1 MATWMR
7 TSLALALGCGAFL
20 GCGDADEGASRVRS
34 VREDEGRKD
43 AGIGLRVFDT
53 TRLTDYHLTIDAEDW
68 ESIIWDT
75 RGDAYRRCTLRWEGV
90 TLADVAVRPSG
101 GGATRVPGN
110 QKMGIKFDFNHF
122 VPKQKLDGL
131 KSLKLDGNVEPTM
144 MRERLTYD
152 VYRAWI
158 PTTPRSAH
166 CRLFVNGNY
175 RGLYRAEER
184 VREDLLNQRY
194 PGQDVGMLYRIW
206 SGAPESFTWRGDSPS
221 LYTPRPW
228 DFETHEEDPDH
239 APLIRFL
246 DVLNHRPAEL
256 GTVHDLDNLVRMLAL
271 EAACISRDGLVR
283 DAGRPQN
290 HYEYHRPA
298 TGLFEFIPWDLD
310 NSWASQEATRSIYRN
325 FDTTKIAAVVR
336 DTPALDAQYRL
347 RLRELVDTLTHPD
360 ILAPQIDYIFEQI
373 REAAHDDPYKSA
385 TNAQFD
391 TYAAFLKQVS
401 RDRRASILAQLQ

>member
-1 MATWMR
+1 MGTWIR
-7 TSLALALGCGAFL
+7 TLALALGCAGAL
-20 GCGDADEGASRVRS
+20 GCGDSDEGADRVLSSR
-34 VREDEGRKD
+34 EGDVTKD
-43 AGIGLRVFDT
+43 LSIGNRVFDPSD
-53 TRLTDYHLTIDAEDW
+53 LADYHLTIDPADW
-68 ESIIWDT
+68 DSIIWDT
-75 RGDAYRRCTLRWEGV
+75 RGDDYRHCTLRWHGV

-101 GGATRVPGN
+101 GGATRYPGN
-110 QKMGIKFDFNHF
+110 LKMGLKFDFNEF

-131 KSLKLDGNVEPTM
+131 KSLKLDGLVESTM
-144 MRERLTYD
+144 MRERLSYD

-166 CRLFVNGNY
+166 CRLFVNGEY
-175 RGLYRAEER
+175 WGLYRAEER
-184 VREDLLNQRY
+184 VREDLLKHRY
-194 PGQDVGMLYRIW
+194 PGQEIGMLYRIW
-206 SGAPESFTWRGDSPS
+206 SGAPEAFTWRGDDPD

-239 APLIRFL
+239 APMIRFL
-246 DVLNHRPAEL
+246 DVLNHRPADL

-298 TGLFEFIPWDLD
+298 TGLFEFIPWDID
-310 NSWASQEATRSIYRN
+310 NTWSSQEATRSIYRN
-325 FDTTKIAAVVR
+325 FDTTRIAAVVR
-336 DTPALDAQYRL
+336 DTPALDAAYRT

-360 ILAPQIDYIFEQI
+360 VLAPQIDFIYAQI
-373 REAAHDDPYKSA
+373 REAAHADPHKFA

-391 TYAAFLKQVS
+391 TYPAFLKQVA
-401 RDRRASILAQLQ
+401 RDRRASILQQLQ